1 MYVLTCCRNHTI
13 ELHIVR
19 IVLQLCSKLD
29 LHWDISTYPRIVV
42 STILALILDF
52 LSQNYRRV
60 AEIWMDEYKEYVY
73 KKRPGSRNIDMGEA
87 SMRGYDKRRD
97 FSTLFNRQGT
107 SANNWSCE
115 NG

>member
-1 MYVLTCCRNHTI
+1 MGIFPLI
-13 ELHIVR
+13 
-19 IVLQLCSKLD
+19 
-29 LHWDISTYPRIVV
+29 
-42 STILALILDF
+42 LILDF

-73 KKRPGSRNIDMGEA
+73 KKRPGSRNIDMGA
-87 SMRGYDKRRD
+87 VLIRGYDKHGD

-115 NG
+115 SV